1 MPQDPI
7 VTVVLPPGF
16 QTMDLR
22 KSLRSL
28 IPLAETIQIISAEPF
43 SEISPRLKIETLSG
57 NPPLGMAPLINR
69 ALEIARGEFMA
80 VLAPGI
86 EVAPDLTKLLK
97 DYGKQHKLADYFYG
111 DYEQVKASGEKLPV
125 QSNSCPEDVT
135 EREDWGP
142 LEIYRTNGLRRIG
155 GCDEG
160 CRFRPDYD
168 LRLKLTDEH
177 PGVHMPRVLCSV
189 AERPADQSDAAAAL
203 FFPGRGKFGGFSY
216 LFMNPEEEK
225 EIEEIFYS
233 ALRRRGAFSE
243 KPPGAFFPAPS
254 FASPRVSVIIPIH
267 NRPGFLPLSVSSVQ
281 RGTFQDFEI
290 IIVDNASTDNTLD
303 VANNFARQ
311 DGRLRVISLLDNV
324 IAKALNAAV
333 RQARGEYIAQLDS
346 DDEYMQDTLQSMV
359 RHLDEHLKEAL
370 AISYYELM
378 DPQGRTLEEFG
389 IIKHL
394 EYNRNNI
401 LRVDGAG
408 AVRVWRKAAILEF
421 GGFNEA
427 DFGHY
432 GEDYDL
438 VLKVGEK
445 YEVGRAHEVLYRY
458 RRHPGNSD
466 VLRPQEMKIR
476 NKTLARRR
484 AIERRRRMNQAE
496 ES

>member
-7 VTVVLPPGF
+7 VTVVLPPRF
-16 QTMDLR
+16 QATDLT

-28 IPLAETIQIISAEPF
+28 MPLAEAVQIISAEPF
-43 SEISPRLKIETLSG
+43 SGISPQLKIETLSG
-57 NPPLGMAPLINR
+57 SPPSGMAPLINR
-69 ALEIARGEFMA
+69 SLEIARGEFLA

-86 EVAPDLTKLLK
+86 EVAPDLTKHLK
-97 DYGKQHKLADYFYG
+97 DYGKHHPRADYFYG

-125 QSNSCPEDVT
+125 QSHSCPEDVT

-155 GCDEG
+155 GCEEG
-160 CRFRPDYD
+160 RRFRPDYD

-177 PGVHMPRVLCSV
+177 PGVHILQVLCSAV
-189 AERPADQSDAAAAL
+189 ERPALQSDAAAAL
-203 FFPGRGKFGGFSY
+203 FFPGRGQFGGFSY

-225 EIEEIFYS
+225 EIEEVFYDS
-233 ALRRRGAFSE
+233 LRRRRAFLDR
-243 KPPGAFFPAPS
+243 PPGGIFPRPS
-254 FASPRVSVIIPIH
+254 SASPRVSVIIPVH
-267 NRPGFLPLSVSSVQ
+267 DRVPLLPLAVSSVQ
-281 RGTFQDFEI
+281 HGSFQDFEI
-290 IIVDNASTDNTLD
+290 VIVDNASTDKTLA
-303 VANNFARQ
+303 VARDLAQQ
-311 DGRLRVISLLDNV
+311 DPRIRVIALPDNI
-324 IAKALNAAV
+324 IARALNAGV
-333 RQARGEYIAQLDS
+333 QQARGEYIAQLDS
-346 DDEYMQDTLQSMV
+346 DDEYTPDTLQSMV
-359 RHLDEHLKEAL
+359 RHLDGNLDEAL

-378 DPQGRTLEEFG
+378 DVEGRTLEEFG
-389 IIKHL
+389 VIKHL

-438 VLKVGEK
+438 VLKVGER
-445 YEVGRAHEVLYRY
+445 YEVGRVHQVLYRY